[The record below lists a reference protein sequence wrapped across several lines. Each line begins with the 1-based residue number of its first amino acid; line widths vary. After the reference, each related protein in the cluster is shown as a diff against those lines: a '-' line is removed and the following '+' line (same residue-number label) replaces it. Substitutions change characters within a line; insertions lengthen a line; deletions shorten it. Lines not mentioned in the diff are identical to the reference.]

1 MQVQKAMGGIKV
13 DEIKEKYR
21 KTTYWGM
28 KSGSCVVFF
37 FDKIVPN
44 LKSEYFDPKTTPSNI
59 FIPSEFEKKDTYMQI
74 VHEDENVDNFGNKG
88 YFEMDSN
95 FRICCLAYVDPDDE
109 EYKQMLTD

>member
-1 MQVQKAMGGIKV
+1 MGGIKV

-28 KSGSCVVFF
+28 KSGTTVVFF

-44 LKSEYFDPKTTPSNI
+44 FKTEYFDAKTTPSTI
-59 FIPSEFEKKDTYMQI
+59 FIPSEIEKKDTYMQI

-95 FRICCLAYVDPDDE
+95 FRVCCLAYAGPEDE
-109 EYKQMLTD
+109 EYKQMLLD